1 MKGGDAKRLLKL
13 ETIKNIYKG
22 EYIMKN
28 LLYVAVSLLALT
40 VVFTF
45 SMTTAMAADMMPGSS
60 DVKVLLDNDEVKVS
74 EAIRSP
80 GTIVPMHTHPKFFA
94 YYIDATTVK
103 LTSPDGKEAVKNI
116 PAGKFLS
123 FPDGVTHK
131 LEVIGPANQHV
142 IVVEFK

>member
-1 MKGGDAKRLLKL
+1 MKS
-13 ETIKNIYKG
+13 Y
-22 EYIMKN
+22 
-28 LLYVAVSLLALT
+28 LYVFLSVVLAI

-45 SMTTAMAADMMPGSS
+45 SANEVIAGDMMPGST

-74 EAIRSP
+74 DATRSP

-103 LTSPDGKEAVKNI
+103 LTAPDGKETVKNI

-123 FPDGVTHK
+123 FPNGVTHK

>member
-1 MKGGDAKRLLKL
+1 MKSLS
-13 ETIKNIYKG
+13 
-22 EYIMKN
+22 
-28 LLYVAVSLLALT
+28 YVALSVVLAIL
-40 VVFTF
+40 VFTF
-45 SMTTAMAADMMPGSS
+45 SANEVIAGDMMPGST

-74 EAIRSP
+74 DATRSP

-103 LTSPDGKEAVKNI
+103 LTAPDGKETVKNI

-123 FPDGVTHK
+123 FPNGVTHK

>member
-1 MKGGDAKRLLKL
+1 MKSLSYFVVCML
-13 ETIKNIYKG
+13 
-22 EYIMKN
+22 
-28 LLYVAVSLLALT
+28 AVTLVLGFT
-40 VVFTF
+40 VNRA
-45 SMTTAMAADMMPGSS
+45 SAGDMMPGSS

-74 EAIRSP
+74 DATRSP

-103 LTSPDGKEAVKNI
+103 LTAPDGKESVKDV

-123 FPDGVTHK
+123 FPDGLTHK

>member
-1 MKGGDAKRLLKL
+1 MK
-13 ETIKNIYKG
+13 
-22 EYIMKN
+22 
-28 LLYVAVSLLALT
+28 SLLFSLVSVLAVTL
-40 VVFTF
+40 VLGFT
-45 SMTTAMAADMMPGSS
+45 TNTGVAGDMMPGSS

-74 EAIRSP
+74 EATRSP

-103 LTSPDGKEAVKNI
+103 LTAPDGKETVKNI

-123 FPDGVTHK
+123 FPNGVTHK

>member
-1 MKGGDAKRLLKL
+1 MK
-13 ETIKNIYKG
+13 
-22 EYIMKN
+22 
-28 LLYVAVSLLALT
+28 SLLFS
-40 VVFTF
+40 VVSVLAVTLVLGFITN
-45 SMTTAMAADMMPGSS
+45 TAMAGDMMPGSS
-60 DVKVLLDNDEVKVS
+60 DVKVLLDNDEVMVS
-74 EAIRSP
+74 EATRSP

-131 LEVIGPANQHV
+131 LEIIGPANQHV

>member
-1 MKGGDAKRLLKL
+1 MKS
-13 ETIKNIYKG
+13 Y
-22 EYIMKN
+22 
-28 LLYVAVSLLALT
+28 LYVFLSVVLAI

-45 SMTTAMAADMMPGSS
+45 SANEVIAGDMMPGST

-74 EAIRSP
+74 EATRSP

-103 LTSPDGKEAVKNI
+103 LTAPDGKETVKNI

-123 FPDGVTHK
+123 FPNGVTHK